1 MEAQG
6 KEMDGK
12 EFLED
17 QLAKTR
23 EEIRNLKIIGVVIV
37 VLGLTISCF
46 TLMHASQT
54 GHITAASA
62 APIFAALFL
71 VRLVTAPLNRKKE
84 LAWGLDNKLTMME
97 SSSDDII

>member
-1 MEAQG
+1 
-6 KEMDGK
+6 MDSR

-23 EEIRNLKIIGVVIV
+23 SEIRNLKIIGVAIV
-37 VLGLTISCF
+37 VLGLIISCI
-46 TLMHASQT
+46 TLMHAAQT

-71 VRLVTAPLNRKKE
+71 VRLVTSPLNKKKE
-84 LAWGLDNKLTMME
+84 LAWELDNKLTIMA
-97 SSSDDII
+97 SSSNDVII